1 MLPPPGAGGYPT
13 SMLSALCVYCGSN
26 SGSSPV
32 YKESAAALGREL
44 ARRGIRLVYGGSD
57 RGTMGAL
64 ADAVLSAGGRVTG
77 IIPSGY
83 LENEAAHRGLADLRV
98 VGSMHE
104 RKALMTELC
113 DAFLTMPGGFGT
125 FDELCEALSWAQLR
139 IHAKPVGLWNIN
151 GFFDPFLA
159 QLDLAVREGF
169 LKREHRALVQP
180 SHDMNALLDHLAL
193 ATPTPEAK
201 WL

>member
-1 MLPPPGAGGYPT
+1 MLT
-13 SMLSALCVYCGSN
+13 ALCVYCGSN
-26 SGSSPV
+26 AGASPV
-32 YKESAAALGREL
+32 YIESAVALGREL
-44 ARRGIRLVYGGSD
+44 ARRKIRLVYGGSD
-57 RGTMGAL
+57 RGTMGAV
-64 ADAVLSAGGRVTG
+64 ANAVLAGRGEVTG
-77 IIPSGY
+77 VIPSGY
-83 LENEAAHRGLADLRV
+83 LENEAAHRGLADLRI

-113 DAFLTMPGGFGT
+113 DAFLTMPGGYGT

-159 QLDLAVREGF
+159 QLDHAVREGF
-169 LKREHRALVQP
+169 LKREHRALIQP
-180 SHDMNALLDHLAL
+180 GENLNDLLDRLAL
-193 ATPTPEAK
+193 AAPAPSAK